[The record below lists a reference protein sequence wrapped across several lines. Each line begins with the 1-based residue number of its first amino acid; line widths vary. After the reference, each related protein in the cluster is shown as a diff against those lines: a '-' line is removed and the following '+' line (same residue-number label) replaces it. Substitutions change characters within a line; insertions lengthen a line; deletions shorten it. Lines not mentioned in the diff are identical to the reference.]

1 MIRLEPI
8 KGKKVILREFELKDA
23 QQLFDNWGTDEE
35 VSKYMLWKNY
45 KTIEDAKNAIQY
57 YIECYEKDDPFK
69 QYAIEYEGNVVGS
82 INIVTSKRHKTGEI
96 AYCLSKKYWRKGIMS
111 EAITLLVDYYFE
123 HYDLVRISAEAI
135 EPNVASRKLLEK
147 CGFKLEGILRKK
159 YFCKTNKHED
169 AYVYAII
176 KEINT
181 I

>member
-8 KGKKVILREFELKDA
+8 KGEKVTLREFEITDA
-23 QQLFDNWGTDEE
+23 EQLFENWGKDEE

-45 KTIEDAKNAIQY
+45 KTIDDAKDSINY
-57 YIECYEKDDPFK
+57 YIECYKKDDPFK

-96 AYCLSKKYWRKGIMS
+96 AYCLSQKYWRKGIMS
-111 EAITLLVDYYFE
+111 EAIKLLVDYYFKNYE
-123 HYDLVRISAEAI
+123 LVRISAEAI

-147 CGFKLEGILRKK
+147 CGFELEGVLRKR

-176 KEINT
+176 NE
-181 I
+181 